1 MNTLSGIQSAVLD
14 LLRSPSCARLAEAG
28 FECLAENKGD
38 IAAAV
43 EAAVARSGACAMVAT
58 PSFKSES
65 EASRSIVG
73 TADVIVQVF
82 ETPAVNRAR
91 AGFVTALDAAELVAA
106 ALNLAQAEAWGTLVF
121 RSVDSA
127 AVNDSTILYNVRF
140 TVKTAISTQE

>member
-14 LLRSPSCARLAEAG
+14 LLRSSSCARLAEAG

-43 EAAVARSGACAMVAT
+43 DAAVARVGACAMVAT

-65 EASRSIVG
+65 EASRAIVG

-82 ETPAVNRAR
+82 ETPAVNRSR
-91 AGFVTALDAAELVAA
+91 AGFLTALDAAELVAA
-106 ALNLAQAEAWGTLVF
+106 ALNLAQAEALGTLVF

-127 AVNDSTILYNVRF
+127 AVNDATILYNVRF

>member
-14 LLRSPSCARLAEAG
+14 LLRSPACARLAEAG

-65 EASRSIVG
+65 EASRSVVG

-91 AGFVTALDAAELVAA
+91 AGAISALDAAELIAA
-106 ALNLAQAEAWGTLVF
+106 ALNLSAAGTFGTLVF
-121 RSVDSA
+121 RSLDSA
-127 AVNDSTILYNVRF
+127 AVNDATILYNVRF
-140 TVKTAISTQE
+140 TVKTAISQE

>member
-1 MNTLSGIQSAVLD
+1 
-14 LLRSPSCARLAEAG
+14 
-28 FECLAENKGD
+28 
-38 IAAAV
+38 
-43 EAAVARSGACAMVAT
+43 MVAT

-82 ETPAVNRAR
+82 ETPAANRSR
-91 AGFVTALDAAELVAA
+91 AGALTALDAAELVAA
-106 ALNLAQAEAWGTLVF
+106 ALNLAQAGACGTLVF